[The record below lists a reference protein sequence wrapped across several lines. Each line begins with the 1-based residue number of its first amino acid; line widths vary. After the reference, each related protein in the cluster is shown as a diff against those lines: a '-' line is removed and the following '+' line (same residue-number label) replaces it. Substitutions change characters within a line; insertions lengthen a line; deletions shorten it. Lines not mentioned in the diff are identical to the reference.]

1 MNWQKKKSSGI
12 MYIKN
17 WLILSY
23 CRYHIHYAAVLYIFF
38 LEISY
43 LCISVFVTLTHC
55 YVRNVTGEIDQPL
68 LRCCL
73 ISGNEWPKITLTIA
87 TGKLQSQNWKVLVIL
102 EFFLSEE
109 LFCLYMPKFFKK
121 CRGIP
126 VCIIKLIMFCN
137 SLQVKK
143 NKY

>member
-1 MNWQKKKSSGI
+1 MSIVVISDGMTNDFFFLFVVSNFSIYTGYAFITGKKC
-12 MYIKN
+12 YFKN
-17 WLILSY
+17 GER
-23 CRYHIHYAAVLYIFF
+23 CRCHIHYAAVLYIFF

-87 TGKLQSQNWKVLVIL
+87 TGKLKSKL
-102 EFFLSEE
+102 EGFSHSWIFPFWRAL
-109 LFCLYMPKFFKK
+109 LF
-121 CRGIP
+121 IHA
-126 VCIIKLIMFCN
+126 
-137 SLQVKK
+137 
-143 NKY
+143 

>member
-1 MNWQKKKSSGI
+1 MNINKCPINISLSKKKKSSGI

-73 ISGNEWPKITLTIA
+73 KLGNEWPKITLTIA

-109 LFCLYMPKFFKK
+109 LFCLYMPKFFKNVE
-121 CRGIP
+121 GY
-126 VCIIKLIMFCN
+126 L
-137 SLQVKK
+137 SA
-143 NKY
+143 